1 MSTSR
6 WFIPLALFV
15 VFASPMTFKAVR
27 GVAGGWVASAEGQA
41 KFLGLLLHA
50 VIFTFAVR
58 FLMKRVSFFVPTT
71 QSRSNQIDKM
81 MELSG
86 DGLAVTSGPD
96 MGPSPTRPNLMM
108 GSVI

>member
-58 FLMKRVSFFVPTT
+58 FLMKRVSFYVPTSDR
-71 QSRSNQIDKM
+71 QSNQIDKM
-81 MELSG
+81 MELSE
-86 DGLAVTSGPD
+86 DGLAVSSGPD
-96 MGPSPTRPNLMM
+96 MGPGPIRPNLKMAM
-108 GSVI
+108 I

>member
-1 MSTSR
+1 MPHSNYL
-6 WFIPLALFV
+6 IPLVLFV
-15 VFASPMTFKAVR
+15 ILAHPATFKAVR

-86 DGLAVTSGPD
+86 DGLAMTSGPD

>member
-1 MSTSR
+1 MPHSNYL
-6 WFIPLALFV
+6 IPLVLFV
-15 VFASPMTFKAVR
+15 ILAHPATFKAVR
-27 GVAGGWVASAEGQA
+27 GLAGGWVASAEGQA
-41 KFLGLLLHA
+41 KPLGLLLHA

-71 QSRSNQIDKM
+71 ESRSNQIDKM

>member
-1 MSTSR
+1 MPHSNYL
-6 WFIPLALFV
+6 IPLVLFV
-15 VFASPMTFKAVR
+15 ILAHPATFKAVR

-81 MELSG
+81 TELSG
-86 DGLAVTSGPD
+86 DGLAMTSGPD